1 MKPQSYTAVVS
12 LTQADFDSK
21 RISDA
26 DLQDTNKFTCSDA
39 TDIANL
45 ERLLDVQPGTLTH
58 EKLYVQR
65 STCTCGR
72 TMTMYD
78 FVFTALVDAEHDKSF
93 VLHTLVGNKYIVN
106 RPRRIRCS
114 SCATFGPEHAY
125 SMTKYGCQVHRTP

>member
-1 MKPQSYTAVVS
+1 MKVMTYTAVVS
-12 LTQADFDSK
+12 LSPEEFEKRRIQPTDLAD
-21 RISDA
+21 
-26 DLQDTNKFTCSDA
+26 QQKFTCSDA

-65 STCTCGR
+65 SACGCGR

-78 FVFTALVDAEHDKSF
+78 FVFTALIDAEHDKSF
-93 VLHTLVGNKYIVN
+93 VLHTLVGNKYITN

-114 SCATFGPEHAY
+114 NCATVGPEHEY
-125 SMTKYGCQVHRTP
+125 SMTKYSCQVH